1 LFCKERKGNHVLENV
16 TSYLSFTFGNALMCS
31 YEILLFM
38 TANSHVLITLIL
50 ISALGVVAIPF
61 GNPKFI
67 GEAIIVEL
75 SFIMLS
81 VLVWRGYTKVLYA
94 CIALAITVII
104 GNTTS
109 PAHIHLMATF
119 SKPINALILI
129 IGGYVLQGIL
139 IYTSLK
145 TILRIRRLR
154 SVTQPSTI

>member
-1 LFCKERKGNHVLENV
+1 MVKNNLVLV
-16 TSYLSFTFGNALMCS
+16 
-31 YEILLFM
+31 
-38 TANSHVLITLIL
+38 TLIL

-75 SFIMLS
+75 SFISLS
-81 VLVWRGYTKVLYA
+81 VLVWQGYRKVLYG
-94 CIALAITVII
+94 CIALALTVTI

-109 PAHIHLMATF
+109 PAHIHLMTTF

-145 TILRIRRLR
+145 STVRIRR
-154 SVTQPSTI
+154 